1 MNYMGQKTCSLPQEI
16 KEQYEAL
23 ELSGEQVERLKQK
36 MLQAKGENQ
45 KERIRRTGRRIMA
58 TAAMLAIILFILP
71 NTSKTVALAMQ
82 QIPILGDFIELITVR
97 DYEYEDTQHSASI
110 KVGELVLNEVA
121 DIQNMDASVKK
132 ELLATV
138 RNINNEIQKVTTGLL
153 GDFEASMEK
162 QEGPFAVWSES
173 IIIPSVEQ
181 YLVIKQE
188 CFMAAGSGVEW
199 NYYYTI
205 DLTTGKML
213 SLEDLFRE
221 DTEYVQVLASC
232 IEKQLRQEYGYQ
244 LDDFLRDELVRQLK
258 EEASFYVNEA
268 GNIVICFD
276 EGDIGPMSLGD
287 LEIIIDNDAV
297 KEIRK

>member
-1 MNYMGQKTCSLPQEI
+1 MRRLEFKMERSGLLEVGQK
-16 KEQYEAL
+16 
-23 ELSGEQVERLKQK
+23 
-36 MLQAKGENQ
+36 
-45 KERIRRTGRRIMA
+45 
-58 TAAMLAIILFILP
+58 
-71 NTSKTVALAMQ
+71 
-82 QIPILGDFIELITVR
+82 ITVT
-97 DYEYEDTQHSASI
+97 E
-110 KVGELVLNEVA
+110 GEL
-121 DIQNMDASVKK
+121 
-132 ELLATV
+132 
-138 RNINNEIQKVTTGLL
+138 
-153 GDFEASMEK
+153 
-162 QEGPFAVWSES
+162 
-173 IIIPSVEQ
+173 PS
-181 YLVIKQE
+181 
-188 CFMAAGSGVEW
+188 